1 MRIQEKK
8 KRQGKENKY
17 PCHNDLPQ
25 VHKKPK
31 TFWEMPDLMNH
42 KMELRSL
49 GTISTASGMQM
60 IPL

>member
-1 MRIQEKK
+1 MRR

-17 PCHNDLPQ
+17 LCLNNLPQ

-31 TFWEMPDLMNH
+31 TFWEMPDWMNH
-42 KMELRSL
+42 KIELRSL
-49 GTISTASGMQM
+49 GEISTTSGMQM